1 MVSVSYREGGLEFP
15 LPPPPPEILK
25 LSMVVILAIYMLLNI
40 SMCHL
45 NVVWK
50 FLSQIAIWED
60 VRFLLPSCFCSS
72 PPSQNPDGVQTDTCG
87 AFKQPKYR
95 SLVKP
100 LSAGCVNTVVGCWIL
115 SRTCNLDQKQ
125 KIYTL
130 SLACCL
136 KPTRYYIWRMT

>member
-50 FLSQIAIWED
+50 FLSQIAI
-60 VRFLLPSCFCSS
+60 
-72 PPSQNPDGVQTDTCG
+72 
-87 AFKQPKYR
+87 
-95 SLVKP
+95 
-100 LSAGCVNTVVGCWIL
+100 
-115 SRTCNLDQKQ
+115 
-125 KIYTL
+125 
-130 SLACCL
+130 
-136 KPTRYYIWRMT
+136 